1 MNDSSRGGAGPSAS
15 ELAAWIAERRW
26 FRGKARVRVGAEVV
40 DEIVLGD
47 VRIAL
52 VRIAYEGGRDE
63 IYVAPYLRSVDGR
76 ILDAIVDAGFGDDLL
91 ALVRDG
97 VTIPGA
103 RGDLRAR
110 RVSDAQIG
118 DVPAGRVG
126 SAEQSNTAVVFGDR
140 YILKV
145 YRKLVEG
152 ENPEVE
158 ILRFLSER
166 ARLASTPRLVGESDY
181 QPAGRPASALA
192 MLQSFVPSVGDAW
205 AATLEDLAHFVE
217 AARRAGEPP
226 PLPASSPFDL
236 ACIAPDA
243 AFSGCAQA
251 DLVRAE
257 RLGARTAEL
266 HRALASDPSDP
277 AFAPE
282 PVDDAARDAMVAE
295 VRAGVR
301 ATLGLLRRRRDHVP
315 DGVRDDVDR
324 LLARAADVEARVA
337 LGGAIATRRIR
348 VHGDYH
354 LGQVLVTPAGDQ
366 GREDYVIVDFE
377 GEPARSLEERRA
389 KQIALRDVAGML
401 RSFAYAGATAVGMVS
416 GEDHA
421 RVARWLDVWVAW
433 VSAAFGAAWRVG
445 VEGSPAA
452 PASAAEARAL
462 LDFFLVEK
470 AVYEV
475 GYELDNR
482 PAWLAIPV
490 RGLLSLLVT

>member
-1 MNDSSRGGAGPSAS
+1 MSVEPQGGAGPSAS
-15 ELAAWIAERRW
+15 ELASFIAERRW
-26 FRGKARVRVGAEVV
+26 FRGKARVRVGAEIV
-40 DEIVLGD
+40 DTITLGD

-63 IYVAPYLRSVDGR
+63 TYVVPWFSPSANTA
-76 ILDAIVDAGFGDDLL
+76 IADAIVEGGFGDDLV
-91 ALVRDG
+91 ALIRDG

-103 RGDLRAR
+103 HGDLRAR
-110 RVSDAQIG
+110 RLGEAPLG
-118 DVPAGRVG
+118 EVPQGRVG
-126 SAEQSNTAVVFGDR
+126 SAEQSNTAVIFGDR
-140 YILKV
+140 YILKL

-158 ILRFLSER
+158 VLRFLSER
-166 ARLASTPRLVGESDY
+166 TRHVSTPQLAGEIDY
-181 QPAGRPASALA
+181 QQPGRPASAVA
-192 MLQSFVPSVGDAW
+192 MLQSFVPSKGDAW

-226 PLPASSPFDL
+226 ALPATSPFDL
-236 ACIAPDA
+236 ARCAPDPSFA
-243 AFSGCAQA
+243 ACAQA

-266 HRALASDPSDP
+266 HAALASDASHP

-282 PVDDAARDAMVAE
+282 PLDDAARDAMVAQ
-295 VRAGVR
+295 VRASAR

-315 DGVRDDVDR
+315 EAVREGVDR
-324 LLARAADVEARVA
+324 VLARAADVEARVA
-337 LGGAIATRRIR
+337 LAAPVATKRIR

-354 LGQVLVTPAGDQ
+354 LGQVLVTEAD
-366 GREDYVIVDFE
+366 GREDYVIIDFE

-401 RSFAYAGATAVGMVS
+401 RSFAYAGATAIGMVS

-421 RVARWLDVWVAW
+421 RVARWLDLWVSW
-433 VSAAFGAAWRVG
+433 VSAAFLAAWRVG
-445 VEGSPAA
+445 VEGSAAA
-452 PASAAEARAL
+452 PASEDEARAL
-462 LDFFLVEK
+462 LDLFLVEK

-482 PAWLAIPV
+482 PDWLAIPV
-490 RGLLSLLVT
+490 RGLLSLL